1 MTIHFGGSE
10 NGTTTLKAFIRSMTN
25 QYLNTAETHIVDFRK
40 PENMRKLSF
49 SSTNGGHPFTDMDQ
63 DLLVAGY
70 KREAVPSHN
79 NPLTPHGL
87 SSLGSFLNELQLA
100 AIDGFIP
107 KIDYLPTHKMAK
119 SGWNAV
125 MVNDIP
131 AYLTVVKQPQDVSVT
146 TGQPFTI
153 KAICDRPEANWEVL
167 KAGTAVAVATG
178 RGTTATYTVAAST
191 ADHAGQ
197 YSVKFTEDALTATSK
212 TVTVTVQ
219 AIAKTAFDEGFDQ
232 GFGA

>member
-10 NGTTTLKAFIRSMTN
+10 NGNTTLKAFIRSMTN

-40 PENMRKLSF
+40 PDNLRKLSV
-49 SSTNGGHPFTDMDQ
+49 SSANGGHPFTDMDQ
-63 DLLVAGY
+63 DLPVAGY

-79 NPLTPHGL
+79 NLLTPNGL

-100 AIDGFIP
+100 ARDGFIP
-107 KIDYLPTHKMAK
+107 KIAYLPTHKMAK

-131 AYLTVVKQPQDVSVT
+131 AYLTVIKQPSDVTVV

-153 KAICDRPEANWEVL
+153 KAICDRPEAHWEVL
-167 KAGTAVAVATG
+167 KTGTAVAVASG
-178 RGTTATYTVAAST
+178 IGTTATYTVDAAV
-191 ADHAGQ
+191 ADNAGK

-212 TVTVTVQ
+212 TVTVTVS
-219 AIAKTAFDEGFDQ
+219 AVAAKTAFADGFSEGFV
-232 GFGA
+232 